1 MWQPLSKIL
10 EAIARVR
17 FPFRRSRS
25 PVQVGDPR
33 APDVQDGERW
43 RQYVAAEKLFDVW
56 GPLPGTPWEPFHC
69 VTLFAALD
77 AFPSGKVGPTSREEA
92 AGIDS
97 RLFPGSRA
105 RRESP
110 GWMGRDC
117 MAVVDL
123 PGPES
128 VAVGAGFV
136 TAGFQPVCTFDHWPH
151 PAGLLSAERVLAEL
165 LRQAPRV
172 AENRSRLASGS
183 PPVWICDRD
192 RLGTRSGRPR
202 EFDNR
207 YYLDES
213 LVPGFEI
220 LFRAGVRRVVCVL
233 PEASAPLLRDLEAYL
248 SDLHTRGLDIYAV
261 GATDDPLLQPS
272 RLRPGRSAVPQWSG
286 FHRSSAGGFGVLV
299 PEPSS
304 GGS

>member
-1 MWQPLSKIL
+1 MWQHLSRIL
-10 EAIARVR
+10 ERVARVR
-17 FPFRRSRS
+17 FPLSRRLS

-33 APDVQDGERW
+33 GTDVRGGDRW
-43 RQYVAAEKLFDVW
+43 TRYLRAEQLFDLW

-77 AFPSGKVGPTSREEA
+77 SLPSGRVGPTSREDA
-92 AGIDS
+92 ARIDP
-97 RLFPGSRA
+97 RIFPESGLRA
-105 RRESP
+105 DAP
-110 GWMGRDC
+110 GWKSPDC
-117 MAVVDL
+117 LAVVDL
-123 PGPES
+123 PGPE
-128 VAVGAGFV
+128 AVSAGAGFV
-136 TAGFQPVCTFDHWPH
+136 AAGFQPVCTFDHWPH
-151 PAGLLSAERVLAEL
+151 PAGLLSPERILAEL

-172 AENRSRLASGS
+172 EDARSRLTPAS

-192 RLGTRSGRPR
+192 RLGTRPGRPR

-220 LFRAGVRRVVCVL
+220 LFRAGIRRIVCVL
-233 PEASAPLLRDLEAYL
+233 PDGSAPLLRDLEAYL
-248 SDLHTRGLDIYAV
+248 SDLHTRGLDIYVA
-261 GATDDPLLQPS
+261 AAADPRLEPS
-272 RLRPGRSAVPQWSG
+272 RLRPRRSADPQWSG